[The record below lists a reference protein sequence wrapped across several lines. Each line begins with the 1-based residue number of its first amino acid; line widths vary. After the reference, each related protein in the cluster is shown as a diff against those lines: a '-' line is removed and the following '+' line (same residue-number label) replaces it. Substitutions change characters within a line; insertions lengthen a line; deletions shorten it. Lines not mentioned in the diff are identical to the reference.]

1 MFGFKKKSKETFTE
15 DNVTE
20 ETIIEETT
28 LSDGEE
34 EKVEQVENEIEEV
47 ESLPKTETGEF
58 HLARALGKTE
68 SGLKNEFYAYQIKEL
83 MAKVVKIASPEEFF
97 KGNGEAMA
105 NELIKYGVGEISV
118 TPFSYQYCK
127 NVEDK
132 IGKNKLRFSAMLDY
146 PLGQSSF
153 RARVVEVREALK
165 NGLDGITVAIPK
177 PETFIATAGR
187 VKPQLS
193 KLSNLTKNRLGFALD
208 ADCPTETLKK
218 ALKAVE
224 GIKAGHI
231 ALVVQKVSGETLT
244 AAVKT
249 ALINKGNKKLYV
261 YAGSLSPEELSS
273 LIELKVDKVYLENAV
288 DIGKALS
295 EKFGVEM

>member
-1 MFGFKKKSKETFTE
+1 
-15 DNVTE
+15 
-20 ETIIEETT
+20 
-28 LSDGEE
+28 
-34 EKVEQVENEIEEV
+34 
-47 ESLPKTETGEF
+47 
-58 HLARALGKTE
+58 
-68 SGLKNEFYAYQIKEL
+68 
-83 MAKVVKIASPEEFF
+83 
-97 KGNGEAMA
+97 
-105 NELIKYGVGEISV
+105 
-118 TPFSYQYCK
+118 
-127 NVEDK
+127 
-132 IGKNKLRFSAMLDY
+132 MLDY

-153 RARVVEVREALK
+153 RARAVDVREALK

-231 ALVVQKVSGETLT
+231 ALVAQKVSGETLT